1 VSGRHSIVANV
12 AAATLSVGMLGAA
25 LLAPLPGS
33 GGAGLPTYG
42 ELVRGSR
49 EGLLRIERFLAD
61 ASLEEQGPA
70 YFLRGYYFLSE
81 EHLEEALGDF
91 EHPAVEGSPLAAF
104 ALLLRT
110 EILLLLG
117 RPEEAAALAE
127 GAQDAPALRRPMFER
142 AVEAMLRLGRVP
154 EAHRRIADAPLGEAA
169 QALWLGRAAEAYR
182 EQGCLEEA
190 HALAREI
197 LTSFAATEAARRFET
212 LLKDEATAHDASGFE
227 RGLDETFWRVRA
239 HALAEDRRFADAL
252 EALARLG
259 RKTSSDWEVEGLC
272 LYRRG
277 FYTKAL
283 PALRRSS
290 SPRSR
295 YVEARCYRR
304 LRSMGKYAAALEKTL
319 RSEPHDLWWAKAAF
333 ALAREREEEAGRILE
348 RVAAHAERT
357 EDRGQALWT
366 LAWRALRND
375 APAQAGLFL
384 ENYLSLEEN
393 AALHWEERLRA
404 EFWLA
409 GALAA
414 QGRGEESLKGFARI
428 AENFPDHY
436 YGVRSRLRL
445 ARASEL
451 EESPLPLPPIHETEA
466 ERNPVPPHLSGG
478 VEVLLRLGLLDE
490 ARLWLGLLLKEKPCE
505 VDLWLLKIRLEAK
518 AGGARAALSAFN
530 QAAAVPGMTLRALH
544 GRVSEDTLRMM
555 YPLLF
560 WDSIVSRARAHRL
573 DPLLVAA
580 VIQQESSFDPR
591 AVSRSG
597 ARGLMQLMPGTGR
610 QIARKRREPYRL
622 ALLYDPDKNIDFGT
636 EYLAGMLERFD
647 GRVELALAAYNGGPN
662 RAARW
667 WRELGSEDI
676 EVFVDDIPLGET
688 RRYVKRVTMHYE
700 RYRRLYGKPS

>member
-1 VSGRHSIVANV
+1 
-12 AAATLSVGMLGAA
+12 
-25 LLAPLPGS
+25 
-33 GGAGLPTYG
+33 
-42 ELVRGSR
+42 
-49 EGLLRIERFLAD
+49 
-61 ASLEEQGPA
+61 LEEQGPA

-81 EHLEEALGDF
+81 GRLEEALGDF
-91 EHPAVEGSPLAAF
+91 EHPAVEESPLAAF

-110 EILLLLG
+110 EILLLLE
-117 RPEEAAALAE
+117 RPEEAVALAE
-127 GAQDAPALRRPMFER
+127 GAQDAPALRRPMSER

-154 EAHRRIADAPLGEAA
+154 EAHRRIAGAPLDEAA
-169 QALWLGRAAEAYR
+169 RALWLGRAAEAYLK
-182 EQGCLEEA
+182 QGCLEEA
-190 HALAREI
+190 HELAREI
-197 LTSFAATEAARRFET
+197 LTSFAATETARRFEP
-212 LLKDEATAHDASGFE
+212 LLQDKAPAHDASGFE
-227 RGLDETFWRVRA
+227 RSLNETFWRVRA
-239 HALAEDRRFADAL
+239 QALAKDRRFADAL

-259 RKTSSDWEVEGLC
+259 RKTTTDWEVEGLC

-304 LRSMGKYAAALEKTL
+304 LRSGEKYAAALERTL

-333 ALAREREEEAGRILE
+333 ALAREREEESENILE
-348 RVAAHAERT
+348 RVAAHAERA
-357 EDRGQALWT
+357 EDRRQALWT

-384 ENYLSLEEN
+384 ERCLSIEAD

-414 QGRGEESLKGFARI
+414 QGRGEESLRRFARI
-428 AENFPDHY
+428 AKDFPDHY
-436 YGVRSRLRL
+436 YGVRSRLR
-445 ARASEL
+445 L

-466 ERNPVPPHLSGG
+466 EKNPMPPRLSGG
-478 VEVLLRLGLLDE
+478 VETLLRLGLPDE
-490 ARLWLGLLLKEKPCE
+490 ARLWLGFLLEERPGD
-505 VDLWLLKIRLEAK
+505 VDLWLLKTRLEAG
-518 AGGARAALSAFN
+518 AGDARAALRAFHR
-530 QAAAVPGMTLRALH
+530 AAALPGMTLRALH
-544 GRVSEDTLRMM
+544 GRISEDTLRAM

-597 ARGLMQLMPGTGR
+597 ARGLMQIMPGTGR
-610 QIARKRREPYRL
+610 QIARKRKEPYRL

-636 EYLAGMLERFD
+636 EYLASMLERFD
-647 GRVELALAAYNGGPN
+647 GRVELALAAYNGGPS

-667 WRELGSEDI
+667 WRELGSEDVEI
-676 EVFVDDIPLGET
+676 FVDDIPLGET
-688 RRYVKRVTMHYE
+688 RRYIKRVVMHYE
-700 RYRRLYGKPS
+700 RYRRLYGKPA

>member
-1 VSGRHSIVANV
+1 
-12 AAATLSVGMLGAA
+12 MLGAA
-25 LLAPLPGS
+25 LLAPLPGLS
-33 GGAGLPTYG
+33 GAGLPTYG
-42 ELVRGSR
+42 ELVGGPR

-61 ASLEEQGPA
+61 APLEEQGPA
-70 YFLRGYYFLSE
+70 YFLRGYYFLGE
-81 EHLEEALGDF
+81 ERLEEALGDF

-127 GAQDAPALRRPMFER
+127 GTRDTPALRRPMFER

-169 QALWLGRAAEAYR
+169 RALWLGRAAEAYR
-182 EQGCLEEA
+182 EQGCIEEA

-197 LTSFAATEAARRFET
+197 LTSFAATKTARRFEP
-212 LLKDEATAHDASGFE
+212 LLQDEAFE
-227 RGLDETFWRVRA
+227 HTLNEAFWRARA
-239 HALAEDRRFADAL
+239 HALAEDRRFAEAL
-252 EALARLG
+252 EALARLD
-259 RKTSSDWEVEGLC
+259 RRTSSDWEVEGLC
-272 LYRRG
+272 LYHRG
-277 FYTKAL
+277 LYTKAL

-290 SPRSR
+290 SPRSC

-319 RSEPHDLWWAKAAF
+319 RSEPRDLWWAKAAF
-333 ALAREREEEAGRILE
+333 ALAREREKEAGSILE

-393 AALHWEERLRA
+393 AVLRWEERLRA

-409 GALAA
+409 DALAA
-414 QGRGEESLKGFARI
+414 QGRREESLERFARI
-428 AENFPDHY
+428 AEDFPDHY

-445 ARASEL
+445 ARASKL

-466 ERNPVPPHLSGG
+466 GRNPMLLSLSDG
-478 VEVLLRLGLLDE
+478 VETLRWLGLLDE
-490 ARLWLGLLLKEKPCE
+490 ARLWLGLLLEEKPGDA
-505 VDLWLLKIRLEAK
+505 DLWLLKTRLEAEV
-518 AGGARAALSAFN
+518 GDVRVALSAFN
-530 QAAAVPGMTLRALH
+530 QAAAQPGMTLRALH
-544 GRVSEDTLRMM
+544 GRISEDTMRAM

-560 WDSIVSRARAHRL
+560 WDSIVSHARARRL

-610 QIARKRREPYRL
+610 QIARKLKEPYRL
-622 ALLYDPDKNIDFGT
+622 ALLYEPDKSIDFGT
-636 EYLAGMLERFD
+636 EYLAGMLKRFD

-667 WRELGSEDI
+667 WRELGSEDV

-688 RRYVKRVTMHYE
+688 RRYVKRVTTHYE
-700 RYRRLYGKPS
+700 RYRRLYGKPA

>member
-1 VSGRHSIVANV
+1 
-12 AAATLSVGMLGAA
+12 MLGAA

-33 GGAGLPTYG
+33 SWTDLPTYG
-42 ELVRGSR
+42 ELVRGSK

-70 YFLRGYYFLSE
+70 YFLRGYYSLSE
-81 EHLEEALGDF
+81 GRPEEALEDL

-127 GAQDAPALRRPMFER
+127 GAQDAPALRRPMLER

-154 EAHRRIADAPLGEAA
+154 EAHRRIAGAPLDEAA
-169 QALWLGRAAEAYR
+169 RALWLGRAAEAYL
-182 EQGCLEEA
+182 EQGCLNEA
-190 HALAREI
+190 HALVREL
-197 LTSFAATEAARRFET
+197 LTSFAATKTARRFET
-212 LLKDEATAHDASGFE
+212 LLEDEAPAHDASGFK

-239 HALAEDRRFADAL
+239 HALTEDRRFADAL
-252 EALARLG
+252 EALAHLG
-259 RKTSSDWEVEGLC
+259 EKTPSDWEVEGRC
-272 LYRRG
+272 LYRRSL
-277 FYTKAL
+277 YTKAL

-290 SPRSR
+290 SPRSC

-304 LRSMGKYAAALEKTL
+304 LRSMGKYAAALEKAL

-333 ALAREREEEAGRILE
+333 ALAREREEESERILE
-348 RVAAHAERT
+348 RVAAHAERA
-357 EDRGQALWT
+357 EDRRQALWT

-375 APAQAGLFL
+375 APAQAGPFL
-384 ENYLSLEEN
+384 ERYLSLEAD
-393 AALHWEERLRA
+393 AAPHWEERLRA

-409 GALAA
+409 DALAA
-414 QGRGEESLKGFARI
+414 QERGEESLRRFARI
-428 AENFPDHY
+428 AKDFPDHY

-451 EESPLPLPPIHETEA
+451 EESLHPPIHETEA
-466 ERNPVPPHLSGG
+466 EKNPMPPRPSGGPVLRSSSATEGG
-478 VEVLLRLGLLDE
+478 VEALLRLGLLDE
-490 ARLWLGLLLKEKPCE
+490 ARLWLGLLLEERPGD
-505 VDLWLLKIRLEAK
+505 VDLWLLKVRLEAE
-518 AGGARAALSAFN
+518 AGDFRVALSAFN
-530 QAAAVPGMTLRALH
+530 QATALPDMTFRALY
-544 GRVSEDTLRMM
+544 GRISEDTLRMM
-555 YPLLF
+555 YPLPF

-610 QIARKRREPYRL
+610 QIARKRRVPYRL
-622 ALLYDPDKNIDFGT
+622 ALLYEPDKNIEFGT
-636 EYLAGMLERFD
+636 DYLAGMLERFG

-667 WRELGSEDI
+667 WRELGSEDVEI
-676 EVFVDDIPLGET
+676 FVDDIPLGET

-700 RYRRLYGKPS
+700 RYRRLYGEPAPEA